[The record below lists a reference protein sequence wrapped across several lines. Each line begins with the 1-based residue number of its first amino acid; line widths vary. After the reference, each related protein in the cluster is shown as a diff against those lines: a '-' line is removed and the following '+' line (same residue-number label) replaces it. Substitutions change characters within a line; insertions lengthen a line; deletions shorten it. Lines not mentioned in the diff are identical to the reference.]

1 MELGF
6 LLRIRSSPKTLFL
19 IIRLPVG
26 EGAAFQPPYKL
37 RRRGGWRFPGE
48 RRLSQAANPQPVGS
62 WGTPQWEIT
71 GVRILTRLRR
81 LSGSDFPRWSGSVNP
96 DQEILIREGGE
107 RDEEPLVPL
116 REASPEG
123 RRGFGSI
130 RVAAK

>member
-1 MELGF
+1 M
-6 LLRIRSSPKTLFL
+6 
-19 IIRLPVG
+19 
-26 EGAAFQPPYKL
+26 
-37 RRRGGWRFPGE
+37 
-48 RRLSQAANPQPVGS
+48 GS

-81 LSGSDFPRWSGSVNP
+81 LSGSDFPGWSGSVNP

-116 REASPEG
+116 QEACPEG